1 MQCRRIDDYDAQEIF
16 EVTGDK
22 GVSSLGVGG
31 EWWSGYDNFKGMKSE
46 VQIYSDMSL
55 RDLLQTRVTDELGN
69 SSWKNSPVI
78 EAAVNGE
85 TVVLDGVE
93 KMKSFNEFNTFW
105 CEGNVQLP
113 SGEVC
118 KPLEEYE
125 RLKGEGVDVS
135 KVLPV
140 HPNFKVIALGNVE
153 NWSEPVEYIKG
164 LRGFET
170 EAVRDLGDDDVR
182 IILKGKF
189 KNLSETDINT
199 IMVIQNDVKNNDDF
213 EDFTL
218 RNIVNIAKSVNEGAG
233 IAESVGKVMLTE
245 LWSLRDKEELRG
257 LLENV
262 GVFEE
267 EGRSKVYKS
276 PTRQP
281 PTDPSLIPNPTFY
294 PIPNHMR
301 LIKDLLHSLAT
312 SSPHLLLIGNQGVGK
327 NKIADQ
333 LCKQISAEREYIQL
347 HRDSTVN
354 QLTVSPEI
362 ISGKIIFSDS
372 PLVKAIKHGRILMID
387 EADKAPVEVVGILKG
402 LIEDGVMRL
411 SDGRTIVPNNFQGE
425 SDNIIRTHEDFVMM
439 LLANR
444 PGYPFLG
451 NDFYETVGDC
461 LTTFFVRNPD
471 EESEM
476 KLLESYAPT
485 VGKDI
490 LQKLVSSFATLRKLS
505 DNGELTYPYSTR
517 EAVAAAVH
525 YEKYKEDGIVRALDN
540 VLDYDSYDEVVFE
553 KVAEVFRSQ
562 GIPVPKARGEYLKAE
577 DVNMAI
583 SPFQSLREAVETSWK
598 NKPISTVKSS
608 NAVASLEQRK
618 WNLPDPTVTNFQPD
632 SHRIDQFTHLVRS
645 FDGKP
650 GGPYSKAVGM
660 TVNSKNG
667 DINVLTTGPVSI
679 STYSN
684 VAKGSSAKT
693 THDIE
698 ENVPFY
704 LPTQPAPIMKA
715 LGTSNFVFFPGG
727 PMYFQMFE
735 DGSVRY
741 AAVPDAGSGG
751 GGFSRMFGGQKAP
764 TRLDTGLPWEIV
776 VCSKDKVLCFQQNG
790 RDVCSL
796 DLKNHE
802 CSWVELPEGSEIETL
817 SASSNKDAFATLADG
832 TVVKIQDAGSAT
844 KMEVRGVPEG
854 MKGMRVLSAEHPP
867 AHLAHDPSCRL
878 IAGDDM
884 AYATSLGSSLVGD
897 DLYVTLRE
905 EGSEVGAVGS
915 SCFSG
920 KLMAT
925 YRSNDDKHW
934 IEVIDTED
942 HEMRSIDFDTTEA
955 GEPIQMNF
963 MDDEHISVLTSDGQV
978 QILEVGPG
986 LEAELVRFREMLG
999 LPGRAVPD
1007 GEGMRSLTQ
1016 GPELRDGTEGESWR
1030 PPALDD
1036 PKFGQWD
1043 EKNEAHVG
1051 GSNWAGGTGGSNTA
1065 GLGGR
1070 GGPYRLDRGHKVHQ
1084 VSDAAKAEV
1093 SEEQQRV
1100 AREMAEKAFQDK
1112 LKEIEMGEGEYAMYD
1127 GLVNP
1132 IRGDIAALRQ
1142 GLGSVEARK
1151 AERGWLK
1158 RQSFGELDDNKL
1170 VDGVTGE
1177 KFVYKRRGIPDEAS
1191 THMKHPKRVRFVF
1204 DCSGSMYRFNG
1215 QDGRLDRSLE
1225 AAALV
1230 MEAFA
1235 GHEHRFDYSI
1245 VGHSGDSPA
1254 IPLVN
1259 FGEHPKT
1266 EADRMKVLRMMVAH
1280 TQFTRSGDHTLES
1293 IAQAK
1298 IDVAE
1303 GAENADEYIVIAIS
1317 DANLR
1322 RYGLTP
1328 DMLKRVVEG
1337 KKKGGSSVDVRTYAI
1352 MIASLGSEADEIK
1365 RSLASKAFVCKDT
1378 GLLPKVIRDVLS
1390 KIGE

>member
-135 KVLPV
+135 
-140 HPNFKVIALGNVE
+140 
-153 NWSEPVEYIKG
+153 
-164 LRGFET
+164 
-170 EAVRDLGDDDVR
+170 
-182 IILKGKF
+182 KF

-802 CSWVELPEGSEIETL
+802 CSWVELPEGEDLRGAKRRAGNALIRGRSEIETL

-934 IEVIDTED
+934 IEVIDTEE

-1142 GLGSVEARK
+1142 VMQGWRGANDDSEERSDELMGLGSVEARK